1 MVKTVWIII
10 SDSIRLIQ
18 ISMQMCCWQRNWNYS
33 FLSDSAFGTY
43 VSVQF
48 VINYFSSCE
57 MIYRIFP
64 ICQCGSSGSSSGSI
78 CLGQSTSCSFGPVK
92 AIIQHYI
99 PQVWLVI
106 DHMGSLRAVP
116 SQVHW
121 STTKNVLLFCWRSIT
136 TFNNFIN
143 FFIPVVS
150 TETFYESLISL
161 VIWISTWFHIRT
173 CCTLLICSNAM
184 LSPNP
189 C

>member
-1 MVKTVWIII
+1 MH
-10 SDSIRLIQ
+10 LGLMYQ
-18 ISMQMCCWQRNWNYS
+18 
-33 FLSDSAFGTY
+33 
-43 VSVQF
+43 
-48 VINYFSSCE
+48 FSSWLT
-57 MIYRIFP
+57 IFPVVKWYRIFP
-64 ICQCGSSGSSSGSI
+64 ICQCGSSGSSGGSI
-78 CLGQSTSCSFGPVK
+78 CLGPSTSCSFGPVK

-136 TFNNFIN
+136 TFNLFIN

-173 CCTLLICSNAM
+173 CCTLLICSNVM
-184 LSPNP
+184 LSLNP
-189 C
+189 W

>member
-18 ISMQMCCWQRNWNYS
+18 ISRC
-33 FLSDSAFGTY
+33 A
-43 VSVQF
+43 VSRETGIIHSCPIVHLGLMYQ
-48 VINYFSSCE
+48 FSSWLT
-57 MIYRIFP
+57 IFPAVKLYRIFP

-92 AIIQHYI
+92 AVIQHYI

-106 DHMGSLRAVP
+106 DHMGTLRAVP

-136 TFNNFIN
+136 TFNPFIN

-161 VIWISTWFHIRT
+161 VIWISTWFHITT
-173 CCTLLICSNAM
+173 CCTLLICSNVM